1 MGLFDRIRIRLNEVK
16 KEPPIE
22 SGSVD
27 PANQQGTFRKN
38 ERNKKKIMRK
48 LEPKGPK
55 QGELNLGN
63 TKTTNTPISTK
74 RTLKGRPLGS
84 KTKPKGETYKQL
96 TTGGE
101 RQKQRKIIKK
111 EFKKQQP
118 ISDLKKA
125 KKYAKG
131 EYPKIGGGGL
141 KPDIKKPVKGNTPV
155 KTNVSK
161 INVDK
166 IFSGTGNVKKGGNVP
181 DKNINPKSKG
191 TTPVKTNVSKLNVD
205 KVFDKPK
212 NPITKTIGVK
222 QSDVSKKAKDFTKDI
237 NKANVKRQETVAK
250 RKYFRGRKAQ
260 RVPGASGVKS
270 TGSFSKGT
278 LKSSPTGQRAYD
290 YEKLGIDA
298 RERKARADK
307 LDRKL
312 NKSLM
317 KGGKY
322 PEGLQKAL
330 DKDKVKT
337 PSQGIEKAAK
347 DVVNRMKAG
356 DKKARKE
363 IIDLV
368 DKDFKSKTPAKQ
380 KEYIKKFDK
389 IQRAKGRT
397 FNVKTGKYD
406 PSPFEKSLRKAGGS
420 GDVSP
425 TAGSKIRKRV
435 ETIRKTRAAKLGL
448 DDPFD
453 IDTSKASKEVA
464 KKFGTKPVKGGLDFG
479 KPGTGVK
486 DTIKNFQPRDIS
498 ARTYAKKVDTGLKK
512 ANKSFRQ
519 FSRDLQDFKDRDVPG
534 GPKKTTV
541 RKTRVS
547 FQTPGGRQSVGMAPK
562 NKMPTGQQFINKY
575 KKGHPMN
582 PEIEGIDFNKPK
594 KNPPINVTGGSG
606 GGKKPPK
613 VTYGAGPTPQGPREP
628 RKIKK
633 IFAPGSTGK
642 VNVSKMLAKQNK
654 DFFKSARRITKTLP
668 GTRGVTKALAKLG
681 PQGRAAAAIGTVAL
695 SSPTIRKALGGALLG
710 AGLGTFAG
718 KKDDYSKQLKLGD
731 GIKSIGPVKSTYSL
745 SKPKFDKGTKVS
757 GGYVQNPKDVAKMK
771 EKRKNYT
778 PTKK

>member
-1 MGLFDRIRIRLNEVK
+1 MSLFDKVRIRLNEVK

-22 SGSVD
+22 SGSID
-27 PANQQGTFRKN
+27 PANQQGSFRKN

-63 TKTTNTPISTK
+63 TKTTNTPLSTK

-84 KTKPKGETYKQL
+84 KTRSKGETYKQL
-96 TTGGE
+96 TTGSE
-101 RQKQRKIIKK
+101 IRKK
-111 EFKKQQP
+111 EKQKSYKIQKKSL
-118 ISDLKKA
+118 IDKT
-125 KKYAKG
+125 KKYVKG

-141 KPDIKKPVKGNTPV
+141 KPDNKKPVKGTTPV
-155 KTNVSK
+155 RVNVK
-161 INVDK
+161 KPINVDK

-191 TTPVKTNVSKLNVD
+191 TTPVKTNVSKINVD

-222 QSDVSKKAKDFTKDI
+222 QSEVSKKAKEFTKDI

-250 RKYFRGRKAQ
+250 RKYFRGRKAE
-260 RVPGASGVKS
+260 RLPGRSGEKP
-270 TGSFSKGT
+270 TGSIARGT
-278 LKSSPTGQRAYD
+278 YKSSPTGQRAYD

-298 RERKARADK
+298 RERKARQIK

-312 NKSLM
+312 NKSFM

-330 DKDKVKT
+330 AKDGVKT
-337 PSQGIEKAAK
+337 PSQAIEKAAK
-347 DVVNRMKAG
+347 DTFKKAQSG
-356 DKKARKE
+356 DKQAQKQLTD
-363 IIDLV
+363 IV
-368 DKDFKSKTPAKQ
+368 DKDFKKKTPAKQ
-380 KEYIKKFDK
+380 AEYATKFDK

-406 PSPFEKSLRKAGGS
+406 PSPFEKYLKKAGGS

-425 TAGSKIRKRV
+425 TAGPKIRKRV

-453 IDTSKASKEVA
+453 VDTSKASKEVA

-479 KPGTGVK
+479 KPGTGIK
-486 DTIKNFQPRDIS
+486 DIKFQPRDIS
-498 ARTYAKKVDTGLKK
+498 AKKYASKVETGLKK
-512 ANKSFRQ
+512 ANKSFSQ
-519 FSRDLQDFKDRDVPG
+519 FSRDLKDFKDRDVPG
-534 GPKKTTV
+534 GPKKTTFK
-541 RKTRVS
+541 KTKVS
-547 FQTPGGRQSVGMAPK
+547 FQTPGGRQKVGMAPK
-562 NKMPTGQQFINKY
+562 NKISTGQEFINKY

-628 RKIKK
+628 RKINKK
-633 IFAPGSTGK
+633 FAPGSTGK
-642 VNVSKMLAKQNK
+642 VNVSKMLTKQNK

-668 GTRGVTKALAKLG
+668 GTKGITKTLAKLG
-681 PQGRAAAAIGTVAL
+681 PKGRAAAAVSGLAL
-695 SSPTIRKALGGALLG
+695 ASPTIRKYVGTALAGG
-710 AGLGTFAG
+710 GLGFLAG
-718 KKDDYSKQLKLGD
+718 KQQPKKRQLKVGD
-731 GIKSIGPVKSTYSL
+731 GIKEIGSVRQNFGLSSGF
-745 SKPKFDKGTKVS
+745 SKPNPDDEKVVNARLKAYNDS
-757 GGYVQNPKDVAKMK
+757 F
-771 EKRKNYT
+771 
-778 PTKK
+778 KKTNKKK